1 MTPGPGHNM
10 AAMALE
16 KIRYSSFAMS
26 PQHRAHLLGFTKMKV
41 LTGMSDA
48 KHGLYDKEIGSLL
61 GSVKLPE
68 AKKDPK
74 KDVKKDAKDTGGDDG
89 KNSTASKQDDAGT
102 QAGGKPK
109 GTKRL
114 KPKSENNG
122 GCSKQTI
129 IE

>member
-1 MTPGPGHNM
+1 M

-26 PQHRAHLLGFTKMKV
+26 LQHRAHLLGFTKMKV
-41 LTGMSDA
+41 LAGMSDA

-74 KDVKKDAKDTGGDDG
+74 KDPKKDAKKDAKDTGGDDG
-89 KNSTASKQDDAGT
+89 KKTALPARRTTLT
-102 QAGGKPK
+102 QKPVGRRK
-109 GTKRL
+109 ARTMEVVQNR
-114 KPKSENNG
+114 
-122 GCSKQTI
+122 
-129 IE
+129 